1 MANLTRSL
9 VRQNLSRYLRIVNRP
24 TRYTHLIVYKTTFCP
39 DFFTCVFNALK
50 LINFQLNATEIT
62 ED

>member
-24 TRYTHLIVYKTTFCP
+24 TRYTHLIVYKTTFYGS
-39 DFFTCVFNALK
+39 DVFRAS
-50 LINFQLNATEIT
+50 LILLWGDRIY
-62 ED
+62 